1 MFRDPRRK
9 RQLIPEKETLEILI
23 HGTSGVLALAGDNGY
38 PYALPISY
46 VYSDGKIYFHSAKS
60 GHKIDAVKRC
70 EKASFCVIAEDNII
84 PEEYT
89 TYYKSVIVFGKLKII
104 EDESEKRS
112 AIEKLA
118 LKYNPTDSN
127 ENRSK
132 AIEREYKPLC
142 MLVMEIEH
150 LTGKEAIELTRER
163 I

>member
-1 MFRDPRRK
+1 MCDLSEGGPVSATGIAKFAG
-9 RQLIPEKETLEILI
+9 

-89 TYYKSVIVFGKLKII
+89 TYYKSVIVFGKLKI
-104 EDESEKRS
+104 
-112 AIEKLA
+112 
-118 LKYNPTDSN
+118 N
-127 ENRSK
+127 
-132 AIEREYKPLC
+132 YK
-142 MLVMEIEH
+142 IN
-150 LTGKEAIELTRER
+150 
-163 I
+163 

>member
-1 MFRDPRRK
+1 MFREMRRK
-9 RQLIPEKETLEILI
+9 RQLLPENETQQILI
-23 HGTSGVLALAGDNGY
+23 HGTSGVLALTGDEGY
-38 PYALPISY
+38 PYAVPISY
-46 VYSDGKIYFHSAKS
+46 VYSDGKLYFHSAKS
-60 GHKIDAVKRC
+60 GHKIDAVKQND
-70 EKASFCVIAEDNII
+70 KASFCVIAQDNIV

-89 TYYKSVIVFGKLKII
+89 TYFKSVIVFGKIRII

-118 LKYNPTDSN
+118 LKYYPNDSK
-127 ENRSK
+127 ENRDK

-163 I
+163 K